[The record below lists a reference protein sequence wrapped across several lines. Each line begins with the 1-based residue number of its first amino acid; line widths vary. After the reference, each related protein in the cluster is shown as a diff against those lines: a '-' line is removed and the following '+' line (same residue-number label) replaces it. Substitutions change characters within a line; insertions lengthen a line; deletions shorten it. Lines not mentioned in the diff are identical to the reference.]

1 MSVPEIKSIGDTY
14 QLHWQDEH
22 ILMNID
28 HITEGDAITG
38 EFTVS
43 LNGNQSLQHIYQGR
57 LNMLSVTGKKSF
69 VDALKKRLD
78 LEWDTII
85 EQACYKTIKAYRQGE
100 PVVQIG
106 NLPERSKNRYIL
118 YPYVMADSMT
128 TIYGYGGSCK
138 SYLAAFIALMIQTG
152 VDCIGFYP
160 IKSNVMILDWEACK
174 EDWDE
179 RIKAIR
185 VGMGIQSDEL
195 PYYKRCYRTLAD
207 DILEIQ
213 RETLAHDIKMV
224 IIDSVGMASGI
235 SDSFHSSAIQMLRA
249 ARSLKLPILLID
261 HKSKA
266 NEIFGS
272 VYKQNEV
279 RSAFEIVNNQEEG
292 ADTVYISVEHTKM
305 NNGPKTKRIG
315 FEIEFIGDENITEVA
330 TFKRID
336 VTNIPE
342 LSKNLPLKDRI
353 IGELKHGS
361 MSVALLSEALEI
373 KEDSLR
379 VILNRHKDKFIKL
392 SNGNWGLVE
401 KGGLQ

>member
-1 MSVPEIKSIGDTY
+1 
-14 QLHWQDEH
+14 
-22 ILMNID
+22 
-28 HITEGDAITG
+28 
-38 EFTVS
+38 
-43 LNGNQSLQHIYQGR
+43 
-57 LNMLSVTGKKSF
+57 
-69 VDALKKRLD
+69 
-78 LEWDTII
+78 
-85 EQACYKTIKAYRQGE
+85 
-100 PVVQIG
+100 
-106 NLPERSKNRYIL
+106 
-118 YPYVMADSMT
+118 
-128 TIYGYGGSCK
+128 
-138 SYLAAFIALMIQTG
+138 
-152 VDCIGFYP
+152 
-160 IKSNVMILDWEACK
+160 
-174 EDWDE
+174 
-179 RIKAIR
+179 
-185 VGMGIQSDEL
+185 
-195 PYYKRCYRTLAD
+195 
-207 DILEIQ
+207 
-213 RETLAHDIKMV
+213 
-224 IIDSVGMASGI
+224 
-235 SDSFHSSAIQMLRA
+235 MLRA